1 MDYNE
6 TLQEVY
12 SQVAPEVNE
21 LYEYFREKNGLEE
34 EKDTERQL
42 EILVSKKYI
51 SITYISNLSLMV
63 DYYQRGMINMYLS
76 NLQDY
81 KNRIMVRLES

>member
-6 TLQEVY
+6 ALQEVY

-21 LYEYFREKNGLEE
+21 LYEYFRKKKELED

-42 EILVSKKYI
+42 EILVNKKYI
-51 SITYISNLSLMV
+51 SNTFISNLSLIA
-63 DYYQRGMINMYLS
+63 DYYQRGMISMYLS
-76 NLQDY
+76 NLQNY
-81 KNRIMVRLES
+81 KNRIIFRLES